1 MPLLI
6 DKTSVLLKKGN
17 NSWFDVTI
25 GSDDGGQIC
34 ELVEIY
40 LLNRI
45 STVIDKSGLGLYRD
59 NVHAAINNANGLK

>member
-45 STVIDKSGLGLYRD
+45 STVIDKSGVGLYRD
-59 NVHAAINNANGLK
+59 NVYAAINNANGPK